1 MKIEI
6 TISPKGD
13 STVETKGFSGNQC
26 REASKSVEEA
36 LGTQAAERMTAEFYQ
51 TEQTKQNNQQP
62 A

>member
-26 REASKSVEEA
+26 REVSKFIEEA
-36 LGTQAAERMTAEFYQ
+36 LGTQAAERMTTEFYQ
-51 TEQTKQNNQQP
+51 AEQTKQNNQQP